1 MSEQPKYEPTLSEL
15 QDAED
20 AMIIPQSIATGLRE
34 RSAEGLKKL
43 GVAGYLIGVVDKN
56 LSTDRLNFSGEINGH
71 TIEVVNSSVLVGG
84 AELSSEESARFI
96 KKYFVEGGAVFVI
109 DEKTLN
115 DSKNIE
121 HQTLLKDI
129 GL

>member
-121 HQTLLKDI
+121 HQTLLKEI
-129 GL
+129 WL